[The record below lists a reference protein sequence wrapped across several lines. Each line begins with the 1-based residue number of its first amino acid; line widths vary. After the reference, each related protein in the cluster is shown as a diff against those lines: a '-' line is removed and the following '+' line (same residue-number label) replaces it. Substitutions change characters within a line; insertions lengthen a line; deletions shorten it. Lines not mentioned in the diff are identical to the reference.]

1 MILYDLK
8 YFEHTWDHRAHAIVQ
23 YLSKTDLTD
32 FLSILFDT
40 TIASSVSGPDGQ
52 LLDVF
57 YGTLILCMIR
67 FVLFVAFRQS
77 TYVYEPIRSQAN
89 HDPTFRDGSKCQ
101 MYQPM
106 LLLLKSTMSTFQGG
120 NAHFMQAAAVVD
132 FSCCG
137 SSSSPPS
144 VSTTMYSNAS
154 NFINH
159 YSRPD
164 LDWHRLES

>member
-1 MILYDLK
+1 MLWAILHD
-8 YFEHTWDHRAHAIVQ
+8 FENIRDHTDHAIR

-40 TIASSVSGPDGQ
+40 TIASSVSRPDRQ

-77 TYVYEPIRSQAN
+77 PYVYGPKRSQAD
-89 HDPTFRDGSKCQ
+89 HDPTFLDGSNCQ

-106 LLLLKSTMSTFQGG
+106 LLLLESRMSTFQGG
-120 NAHFMQAAAVVD
+120 NAHFMHAAAVVN
-132 FSCCG
+132 FSCCA
-137 SSSSPPS
+137 SSPPS
-144 VSTTMYSNAS
+144 VSRTMYSDAS

-159 YSRPD
+159 YSRPNFGP
-164 LDWHRLES
+164 LRP